1 MIWMNTHSMIEI
13 CCPFMGMVVEKK
25 TLEKT
30 EGAIKNG
37 QSTGHTKHKTKTSKT
52 QKYYKTQK
60 SEYFRLAKWTC
71 ILRSIKY
78 NHTVIIRQK
87 LKI

>member
-1 MIWMNTHSMIEI
+1 
-13 CCPFMGMVVEKK
+13 MGMVVKNK

-37 QSTGHTKHKTKTSKT
+37 QSPEHTKHKTKTNKP
-52 QKYYKTQK
+52 QKHYTTQK

-71 ILRSIKY
+71 ILKSIKY
-78 NHTVIIRQK
+78 NHTVLMQIEDIKRG
-87 LKI
+87 IN